1 MSQPRVSVIVVSHG
15 RPDFLCRA
23 ALSVFH
29 QNHRPVKLIIVADHL
44 GLAAISTL
52 PFANCI

>member
-15 RPDFLCRA
+15 RPDLLYRA

-29 QNHRPVKLIIVADHL
+29 QNHRPVELIRPPFCSIP
-44 GLAAISTL
+44 AI
-52 PFANCI
+52 